1 MDSLKSLEI
10 KIEDIV
16 NYLKSYRIYLMIYN
30 IKKEK

>member
-16 NYLKSYRIYLMIYN
+16 IYLNSYLIYLMIYN